1 MTKKESEKVTE
12 KKATEKTPKA
22 EEVKV
27 EAKEELKKE
36 EPKKDSSIVH
46 LNTLFVFKMGMS
58 SIYDDQNRKVPVTFL
73 QYKESK
79 VTQVKKKE
87 KEGYDA
93 VQLAIASSR
102 KTNKALQGH
111 LKKVGLEKGASFI
124 REARQNLPEN
134 VQTGQKVS
142 IDNFKKGDTVFVT
155 GISKGHG
162 FSGVV
167 KRWGFAGGPASH
179 GAEKQRTTG
188 SIANTATQG
197 RVFPGKKLPG
207 RYGCDRT
214 TQKSQVIDVIPDK
227 GLILVKGPV
236 AGAKSALVELRRQH
250 G

>member
-1 MTKKESEKVTE
+1 MTETAKEKETKKS
-12 KKATEKTPKA
+12 A
-22 EEVKV
+22 
-27 EAKEELKKE
+27 EAKKPEAPTQEST
-36 EPKKDSSIVH
+36 KDSSTVH

-58 SIYDDQNRKVPVTFL
+58 SVYDEQNHKIPVTFL
-73 QYKESK
+73 QYRDTQ

-102 KTNKALQGH
+102 KTNRPLEGH
-111 LKKVGLEKGASFI
+111 FKKVGFKKGASFV

-134 VQTGQKVS
+134 IQTGQKVL

-155 GISKGHG
+155 GVSKGHG
-162 FSGVV
+162 FAGVV

-197 RVFPGKKLPG
+197 KVFPGKKLPG

-227 GLILVKGPV
+227 GLILIKGPV
-236 AGAKSALVELRRQH
+236 AGAKKALVELRRQH